1 MIKIEWFSEEMQ
13 NEYTETVAKKIREK
27 LQNEISRF
35 PKNLAELFLEKANVS
50 EQKIKEFLKMKFSDV
65 ENHIALNPY
74 ISRCTLISHCLTNI
88 NKIDFDNWKKT
99 NSSKVISDY
108 LDERFKKYN
117 EKYPENYPLT
127 YPTDASE
134 ENWSENF
141 KNKIIDT
148 VLLEPFKTVFN
159 YDIIND
165 KLRHKLMNSLNVP
178 VCPYC
183 NRQYITPWDDMEGN
197 KKSTADLDHFFPKSE
212 YPLFALNLFNFVP
225 SCQVCNSR
233 MKLSRFLDENGN
245 RPIYPYDEYFG
256 DVAVFK
262 ASTTYGEDDP
272 KRLLEVWLSE
282 RMDDLKITLKIQ
294 DNIDLKYKN
303 KIEQSNNLYHIEKV
317 YQAHKNYVS
326 ELMLKKRIYDDG
338 EYFKT
343 IQNIFSGFEHEKLN
357 QFSEDE
363 DIVYNVNGKK
373 LTITK
378 KQLELFL
385 YGYNWENGQDS
396 TRPLS
401 KLTYDILKR

>member
-13 NEYTETVAKKIREK
+13 NEYTETIAKKIREK
-27 LQNEISRF
+27 LKKEILKF
-35 PKNLAELFLEKANVS
+35 PDDIAELFREKGSVS
-50 EQKIKEFLKMKFSDV
+50 EQKIKEFLKMKFYNV
-65 ENHIALNPY
+65 ENNKALNHY
-74 ISRCTLISHCLTNI
+74 ISRCTLISHCLTDI
-88 NKIDFDNWKKT
+88 NKSDFNKWKKT
-99 NSSKVISDY
+99 NSLKVISDY
-108 LDERFKKYN
+108 LDERFEKYNKKYQ
-117 EKYPENYPLT
+117 KNYPLT
-127 YPTDASE
+127 YPTDASGN
-134 ENWSENF
+134 NWSDNF
-141 KNKIIDT
+141 KKKIIKT

-159 YDIIND
+159 YDIIKD
-165 KLRHKLMNSLNVP
+165 ELRHKLMNSLNVP

-197 KKSTADLDHFFPKSE
+197 KKSTADLDHFFPQSE

-233 MKLSRFLDENGN
+233 MKLSRFLDKNGN
-245 RPIYPYDEYFG
+245 RPIYPYDENFG
-256 DVAVFK
+256 DDAVFK

-282 RMDDLKITLKIQ
+282 SIDDLKITLKIQ
-294 DNIDLKYKN
+294 DNIDEQYKD

-343 IQNIFSGFEHEKLN
+343 IQNIFSGFERKKLN
-357 QFSEDE
+357 QFSEDV
-363 DIVYNVNGKK
+363 VYNINGKK